1 MGFFSDIKVVP
12 KHKGA
17 PIPCQIFV
25 NDEEIS
31 NVTKIEYVA
40 DTDSVPRVILELNA
54 SGLQAPAQAL
64 LSYTPET
71 LQEATKIILNEYLT
85 NTYFKAAVISSINS
99 ALNERWMGGNSR
111 DSLANRIADR
121 VFGLE

>member
-1 MGFFSDIKVVP
+1 MGFFSDIKIVP
-12 KHKGA
+12 KSKDI

-54 SGLQAPAQAL
+54 NGLQAPAQAL

-71 LQEATKIILNEYLT
+71 LQEATKILSSEYLS
-85 NTYFKAAVISSINS
+85 NAYFRSAVVSSIRS
-99 ALNERWMGGNSR
+99 VLNERWTG
-111 DSLANRIADR
+111 DSSDRLADKIADR
-121 VFGLE
+121 IFGLE

>member
-1 MGFFSDIKVVP
+1 MGLSDIKIVP
-12 KHKGA
+12 VNKDM
-17 PIPCQIFV
+17 PIPAKIYV

-31 NVTKIEYVA
+31 NVVSIEYTA
-40 DTDSVPRVILELNA
+40 DVDSIPRVILELNA

-71 LQEATKIILNEYLT
+71 LQEATKILSSEYLT
-85 NTYFKAAVISSINS
+85 NAYFRASVVSSVKS
-99 ALNERWMGGNSR
+99 VLNERWTGGSS
-111 DSLANRIADR
+111 DSLAERISDR

>member
-1 MGFFSDIKVVP
+1 MGFSDIRVVP
-12 KHKGA
+12 INENSALPAK
-17 PIPCQIFV
+17 ILV

-31 NVTKIEYVA
+31 NVVSIEYTAEVA
-40 DTDSVPRVILELNA
+40 SVPRVILELNA

-71 LQEATKIILNEYLT
+71 LQEATKILSSEYLT
-85 NTYFKAAVISSINS
+85 NAYFRASVVSSVKS
-99 ALNERWMGGNSR
+99 VLNERWTGGSS
-111 DSLANRIADR
+111 DSLAERISDR

>member
-12 KHKGA
+12 KSKDI
-17 PIPCQIFV
+17 PIPCKIFV

-31 NVTKIEYVA
+31 NVVSIEYTA
-40 DTDSVPRVILELNA
+40 DSDSIPRVILELNA
-54 SGLQAPAQAL
+54 NGLQAPAQAM

-71 LQEATKIILNEYLT
+71 LQEATKILSSEYLT
-85 NTYFKAAVISSINS
+85 NAYFRASVVSSVKS
-99 ALNERWMGGNSR
+99 VLNERWTGGSS
-111 DSLANRIADR
+111 DSLAERISDR